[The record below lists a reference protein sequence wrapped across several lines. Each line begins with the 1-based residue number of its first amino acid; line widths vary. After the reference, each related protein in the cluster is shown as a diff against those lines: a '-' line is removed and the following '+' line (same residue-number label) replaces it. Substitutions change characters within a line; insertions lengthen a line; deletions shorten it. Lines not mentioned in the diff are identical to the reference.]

1 MKKILT
7 SFLVLAFLSSC
18 GGDTENTMTVIGKI
32 KGLKKGTL
40 YFQHVKDTALVSID
54 SLLIEGD
61 GNFEF
66 KTELESPELF
76 YLYLNKKDNNDVNDR
91 LTFFGEPG
99 VINITTSWNTFDLNA
114 KIVGSDSND
123 KLDEFRKNMSE
134 VNKRSLEIMQKASNV
149 KNPLTAQEIDSL
161 EFMNTRNIQRGY
173 MYAINFAINNKD
185 SYVAPYIALK
195 EIPDANIKY
204 LDTIAQVLTPEV
216 AASKYGK
223 QLIALV
229 KDKK

>member
-134 VNKRSLEIMQKASNV
+134 VNKRSLEIMQTASNTE
-149 KNPLTAQEIDSL
+149 NPLTAQEIDSL

>member
-134 VNKRSLEIMQKASNV
+134 VNKRSLEIMQTASNTE
-149 KNPLTAQEIDSL
+149 NPLTAQEIDSL

-216 AASKYGK
+216 ATSKYGK

>member
-54 SLLIEGD
+54 SLRIEGD

>member
-18 GGDTENTMTVIGKI
+18 GGDTENTMTVRGKI

-91 LTFFGEPG
+91 LAFFGESG
-99 VINITTSWNTFDLNA
+99 VINITTNWNTFDLNA

-134 VNKRSLEIMQKASNV
+134 VNKRSLEIMQTASNTE
-149 KNPLTAQEIDSL
+149 NPLTAQEIDSL

-185 SYVAPYIALK
+185 SYVAPYIAIK

-223 QLIALV
+223 QLKAFLENR
-229 KDKK
+229 K

>member
-1 MKKILT
+1 MKKIFA
-7 SFLVLAFLSSC
+7 SFLVLVFLTSC
-18 GGDTENTMTVIGKI
+18 GGDTENTMTVIGKV

-40 YFQHVKDTALVSID
+40 YFQNVVDTALVSID

-66 KTELESPELF
+66 RTELKSPELF
-76 YLYLNKKDNNDVNDR
+76 YLYLDKKDNNDVNDR
-91 LTFFGEPG
+91 LAFFGEPG
-99 VINITTSWNTFDLNA
+99 VINITTNWNTFDLNA

-134 VNKRSLEIMQKASNV
+134 VNKRSLEIMQTASNAE
-149 KNPLTAQEIDSL
+149 NPLTAKELDSL

-173 MYAINFAINNKD
+173 MYAINFALNNKD

-204 LDTIAQVLTPEV
+204 LDTIAQALTPEV

-223 QLIALV
+223 QLMALV

>member
-54 SLLIEGD
+54 SLRIEGD

-134 VNKRSLEIMQKASNV
+134 VNKRSLEIMQTASNTE
-149 KNPLTAQEIDSL
+149 NPLTAQEIDSL

-216 AASKYGK
+216 AGSKYGK